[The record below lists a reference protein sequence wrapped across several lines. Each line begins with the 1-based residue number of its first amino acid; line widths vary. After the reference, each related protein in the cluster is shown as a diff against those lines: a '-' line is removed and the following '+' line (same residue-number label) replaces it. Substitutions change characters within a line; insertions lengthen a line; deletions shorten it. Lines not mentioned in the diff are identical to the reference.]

1 MRITRTLATA
11 GLTLAALG
19 IAGGSTIASAAPHT
33 PSGMTTA
40 STQSQSGDKP
50 GKPEIRSVAVQ
61 EGPKKVAAA
70 GNGRSLAFAQ
80 DGRDNFH
87 P

>member
-11 GLTLAALG
+11 ALTLAALG
-19 IAGGSTIASAAPHT
+19 IAGGATIASAAPHT
-33 PSGMTTA
+33 PSGVTA
-40 STQSQSGDKP
+40 ASAQPRSGD
-50 GKPEIRSVAVQ
+50 KPEIRSVAVQ
-61 EGPKKVAAA
+61 EGPQKAAA
-70 GNGRSLAFAQ
+70 AANDRSLAFAQ